1 MPTYDYEC
9 GACGHT
15 FELFQSIT
23 AKPIRKCPSC
33 EQPKARRLIGTG
45 GGIIFRGS
53 GFYCTDYRSDSYKSA
68 AKTET
73 DSGSSASKANG
84 DGKKAAAD
92 TATSGKAGKTGKTGG
107 DAKT

>member
-9 GACGHT
+9 SACGHA
-15 FELFQSIT
+15 FELFQPIT

-33 EQPKARRLIGTG
+33 ARPSARRLIGTG

-53 GFYCTDYRSDSYKSA
+53 GFYCTDYRSESYKSA
-68 AKTET
+68 AKKETE
-73 DSGSSASKANG
+73 SAGSASKSNG

-92 TATSGKAGKTGKTGG
+92 KATGAKADKAGG